1 MKAHT
6 KKLYKNIA
14 AAFLACGI
22 AFAPMAC
29 VDAASNDLLAAVMTS
44 SPANGISYENGVV
57 TVVGEGVAPQNA
69 VNMAQGRIMA
79 RRAAVVDA
87 YRQLAESIS
96 GVKVDS
102 ETTVENAIAQ
112 SDITKTKVAAVI
124 KGAQVTHEEITPD
137 GGYRVTMTV
146 SMFGVTGS
154 LASAVMTPPAV
165 KESFP
170 VPDPNVA
177 PSMPSVQVNVN
188 VGGSQ
193 SVNNMPASPSVDAPS
208 WPAATTAQPSAPIT
222 NGSSAAPAPDGKAIG
237 GYTGLIVDC
246 RGLGLQP
253 VMSAVIKNE
262 SGQPI
267 YGYKNLNYD
276 MVVEKGMVGYTNDI
290 TRAPRAGSN
299 PLVVKALSLDNHNGT
314 PVISTADA
322 NRVLIENGATGFLDQ
337 TNVVFVR

>member
-1 MKAHT
+1 MIDHT
-6 KKLYKNIA
+6 KKLSKNIA
-14 AAFLACGI
+14 AAFLACSI
-22 AFAPMAC
+22 AFVPTAS
-29 VDAASNDLLAAVMTS
+29 VYAAGNGLLDAVMTS
-44 SPANGISYENGVV
+44 SPANNASFENGAV

-69 VNMAQGRIMA
+69 VNMAQGRILA

-96 GVKVDS
+96 GVSVDS
-102 ETTVENAIAQ
+102 ETTVEKAIAT
-112 SDITKTKVAAVI
+112 SDITKTKVAAII

-146 SMFGVTGS
+146 PMFGVTGS

-170 VPDPNVA
+170 APVPNVA

-188 VGGSQ
+188 VGGEQ
-193 SVNNMPASPSVDAPS
+193 NVHNMPAPPSVEAPS
-208 WPAATTAQPSAPIT
+208 WNTSSPS
-222 NGSSAAPAPDGKAIG
+222 NGSSAASAPNGNAIG
-237 GYTGLIVDC
+237 GYSGLIVDC
-246 RGLGLQP
+246 RGLGLKP
-253 VMSAVIKNE
+253 VMSPVIKNE

-276 MVVEKGMVGYTNDI
+276 MVVEKGMVGYTSDI

-299 PLVVKALSLDNHNGT
+299 PLVVKALSLDNHNGN

-322 NRVLIENGATGFLDQ
+322 NRVLIENGATGFLDR